1 MIQTLAS
8 VVILL
13 VANLVLLAAFL
24 VLSGF
29 LG

>member
-8 VVILL
+8 FVILL

-24 VLSGF
+24 VVIGF

>member
-1 MIQTLAS
+1 MSQTLAS

-24 VLSGF
+24 TISGF

>member
-1 MIQTLAS
+1 MTQTLAS

-24 VLSGF
+24 AISGF

>member
-1 MIQTLAS
+1 MTETLAS

-24 VLSGF
+24 VVSGF
-29 LG
+29 LS

>member
-8 VVILL
+8 FVILL

-24 VLSGF
+24 VVSGF